1 MIPRL
6 RLKPAAPHDAREG
19 DTGGNYHST
28 DGTAQYPADEYV
40 RDNVSDAVCLRPEVI
55 DDPAA
60 QLHVRG
66 ESDEYAP
73 GPPVTQSPEAL
84 SLPGASADTGF
95 RSGREGVGWHVPGL
109 TISFGAASIPGAQR
123 LALRVVGVDPGTG
136 RQGVGAGE

>member
-1 MIPRL
+1 VLYLVIERRL
-6 RLKPAAPHDAREG
+6 RLKPTAPHDAREG
-19 DTGGNYHST
+19 DAGGDYHST
-28 DGTAQYPADEYV
+28 DGTAQYPADDYV
-40 RDNVSDAVCLRPEVI
+40 NDDVADAVCLRPEVI

-95 RSGREGVGWHVPGL
+95 RSGREGVGWHTQGL
-109 TISFGAASIPGAQR
+109 PAPSELRQF
-123 LALRVVGVDPGTG
+123 LALIGSLSGSW
-136 RQGVGAGE
+136 A